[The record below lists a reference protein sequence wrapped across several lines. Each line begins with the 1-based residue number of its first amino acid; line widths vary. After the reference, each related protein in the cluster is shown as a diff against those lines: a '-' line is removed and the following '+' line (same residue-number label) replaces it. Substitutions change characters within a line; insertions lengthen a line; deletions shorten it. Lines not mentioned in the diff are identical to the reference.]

1 MLLLSESL
9 PYHPSHTL
17 QVSACTLSLYCA
29 RENLLPQLS
38 PKNHHYNNVWWKA
51 VFAVMSNGDTRI
63 TKESVQGEL

>member
-29 RENLLPQLS
+29 RGNLLPQLS
-38 PKNHHYNNVWWKA
+38 PKNH
-51 VFAVMSNGDTRI
+51 
-63 TKESVQGEL
+63 Q